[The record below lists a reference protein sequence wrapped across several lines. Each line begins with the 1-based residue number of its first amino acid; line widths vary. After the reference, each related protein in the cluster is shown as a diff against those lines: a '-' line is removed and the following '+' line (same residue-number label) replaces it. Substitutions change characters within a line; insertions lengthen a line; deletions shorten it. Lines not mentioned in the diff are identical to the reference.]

1 MATMQTQL
9 TLPQLS
15 ETLHPVIA
23 EDVRRVIA
31 RTPAL
36 ELLDGRTVLITGGG
50 GLLASYLV
58 YTVVELN
65 ASYLSRPCTIVV
77 TTRRPPADYP
87 RLRPLLDRPDME
99 WCQAD
104 SAVLAP
110 PVEREFDYVI
120 HAACPASAGGYLA
133 DPLGTARANS
143 LGLLALLE
151 LARRVQIE
159 GMLFVSSGQV
169 YGSPPPEHVPTPE
182 DYVGRVDPLA
192 QRSCYDESK
201 RFGETLCAVYARQY
215 GVPVRIVRPVQVYG
229 PGIDPHDDRA
239 FAEFAWSAARG
250 EPLMV
255 RSDGKDRRSY
265 CYLADAAVMLWH
277 VLLHGEAGQAYNVGC
292 CEPLVTIRT
301 LAETIARMAEPPAP
315 VVHHSQQVGSRGTGA
330 PRVSC
335 PDIQKVTQLVGA
347 PPEMGLEQGFGRVY
361 SWARDSLRQK
371 GPLA

>member
-1 MATMQTQL
+1 MMQTQL
-9 TLPQLS
+9 TATRLS

-31 RTPAL
+31 RVPAL
-36 ELLDGRTVLITGGG
+36 EGLAGRTILITGGG

-58 YTVVELN
+58 YTVAELN
-65 ASYLSRPCTIVV
+65 ESCLSRPCTLIV

-87 RLRPLLDRPDME
+87 RLTPLLDRPDIQ
-99 WCQAD
+99 WYQAD
-104 SAVLAP
+104 SAAMAA
-110 PVEREFDYVI
+110 PVERAVDYVI
-120 HAACPASAGGYLA
+120 HAACSASAGGYLA

-151 LARRVQIE
+151 FARRAQIE
-159 GMLFVSSGQV
+159 GMLFFSSGQV
-169 YGSPPPEHVPTPE
+169 YGSPPTEHVPTPE
-182 DYVGRVDPLA
+182 SYVGRVDPLA
-192 QRSCYDESK
+192 ERACYDESK

-250 EPLMV
+250 EPLVV

-265 CYLADAAVMLWH
+265 CYLADAAVMFWH
-277 VLLHGEAGQAYNVGC
+277 VLLRGEAGQAYNVGC
-292 CEPLVTIRT
+292 CEPLVTIRK
-301 LAETIARMAEPPAP
+301 LAETIARMAEPPVP
-315 VVHHSQQVGSRGTGA
+315 VVQHSHQVGSTATGA

-335 PDIQKVTQLVGA
+335 PDIDKVTRLVGS
-347 PPEMGLEQGFGRVY
+347 PPEIQLEQGFRRVY
-361 SWARDSLRQK
+361 RWARDSLNQE
-371 GPLA
+371 GTLA

>member
-1 MATMQTQL
+1 MMQTQL
-9 TLPQLS
+9 IPPRLS

-31 RTPAL
+31 RTTAL
-36 ELLDGRTVLITGGG
+36 ELLNGRTILITGGG
-50 GLLASYLV
+50 GLLSSYLV
-58 YTVVELN
+58 YTVAELN
-65 ASYLSRPCTIVV
+65 ESCLPRPCTLVV

-87 RLRPLLDRPDME
+87 RLRPLLDRSDIE
-99 WCQAD
+99 WYQAD
-104 SAVLAP
+104 SAAMAA
-110 PVEREFDYVI
+110 PVERDVDYVI

-151 LARRVQIE
+151 FARRAQIE
-159 GMLFVSSGQV
+159 GMLFFSSGQV

-182 DYVGRVDPLA
+182 SYVGRVDPLA
-192 QRSCYDESK
+192 ERACYDESK

-239 FAEFAWSAARG
+239 FAEFVWSAARG

-265 CYLADAAVMLWH
+265 CYLADAAVMFWH
-277 VLLHGEAGQAYNVGC
+277 VLLHGEGGQAYNVGC
-292 CEPLVTIRT
+292 CEPLVTIRK
-301 LAETIARMAEPPAP
+301 LAETIARMAEPPVP
-315 VVHHSQQVGSRGTGA
+315 VVQHSHQVGSTATGA

-335 PDIQKVTQLVGA
+335 PDTDKVTRLVGS
-347 PPEMGLEQGFGRVY
+347 PPEMDLEQGFRRVY
-361 SWARDSLRQK
+361 RWARDSLEQK
-371 GPLA
+371 GTFA